1 MSAPVGA
8 RLAGR
13 LSRRSGLPALANI
26 ARHSRAPT
34 VIIAAALLAGCASAP
49 REVVRRVEVP
59 VREPC
64 PALHLP
70 PRPHMPRP
78 PDLPPDATVEE
89 IAAATVRA
97 TAASLEALTGYAAAL
112 ETLLGPSE

>member
-1 MSAPVGA
+1 MIAPVGA

-13 LSRRSGLPALANI
+13 SPRRRGLPDLVNI
-26 ARHSRAPT
+26 ARHSCAPT
-34 VIIAAALLAGCASAP
+34 VIIAAALLAGCASTP

-59 VREPC
+59 VAVPC
-64 PALHLP
+64 PAPAAP
-70 PRPHMPRP
+70 PRPHLPLA
-78 PDLPPDATVEE
+78 DLPQDATAAD
-89 IAAATVRA
+89 IARA